1 MYPKTVSFKQ
11 IALEEVPWSQGGSVT
26 GYYALAEQAAGRY
39 HDANHGAGRW
49 RNVTNDNFWA
59 VDKAGHHAITNWCA
73 GSKTWDIPI
82 GWNVL
87 NTSGET
93 PAVKMFGPYQMNFT
107 LSSNGTLRI
116 DKFGHWVSRGV
127 SSDPNG
133 PDDGPV
139 FLDGN
144 LKSWLL
150 DIDRWREEDLN
161 GNVIWLN

>member
-1 MYPKTVSFKQ
+1 M
-11 IALEEVPWSQGGSVT
+11 IN
-26 GYYALAEQAAGRY
+26 RY
-39 HDANHGAGRW
+39 HDAGHGAGRW

-59 VDKAGHHAITNWCA
+59 VDRAGHHAITNWCA

-93 PAVKMFGPYQMNFT
+93 PAAKMFGPYQMDFT

-133 PDDGPV
+133 PDDGAV

-144 LKSWLL
+144 RKSWQL

-161 GNVIWLN
+161 GDVIWLN